1 MAQVGGNVAA
11 CQAEHCPI
19 LARAPL
25 PLARRS
31 RYAWVFGGIN
41 AANGALNDLWMLDLQ
56 TGAWTE
62 RNADGA
68 YPTARRGAS
77 FVVLSQKSAYLFGG
91 ESASMVRRQDMFL
104 LHLGS
109 GSSTVPR
116 WEAVVYGDL
125 LTVPPARTEHT
136 ATVVPLFEQAGAP
149 LGMIIFGGMDG
160 DSRPLAD
167 LHEFDFNTW
176 TWRELS
182 PTGTPPTKRKGHA
195 ACLLLNSLLAVF
207 GGANQEV
214 PAVHAEPGWPSPPP

>member
-1 MAQVGGNVAA
+1 
-11 CQAEHCPI
+11 
-19 LARAPL
+19 
-25 PLARRS
+25 
-31 RYAWVFGGIN
+31 
-41 AANGALNDLWMLDLQ
+41 MLDLQ

-182 PTGTPPTKRKGHA
+182 PTGTPPTARKGHA

>member
-1 MAQVGGNVAA
+1 M
-11 CQAEHCPI
+11 
-19 LARAPL
+19 
-25 PLARRS
+25 
-31 RYAWVFGGIN
+31 
-41 AANGALNDLWMLDLQ
+41 ANGALNDLWMLDLQ
-56 TGAWTE
+56 TGAWAE

-68 YPTARRGAS
+68 YPAARRGAS

-91 ESASMVRRQDMFL
+91 ESASRVRRQDMFL

-149 LGMIIFGGMDG
+149 LGMIIFGGTDG

-182 PTGTPPTKRKGHA
+182 PTGTPPTARNGDA

-207 GGANQEV
+207 GGANEEV
-214 PAVHAEPGWPSPPP
+214 PAQCTRSVCGLP